1 MKLLLCFLLIAFA
14 AFVCCQ
20 SESDPES
27 SMGEA
32 AEPSNA
38 EEPPQSEEGDV
49 DKIQVRFIILYD
61 LIVISNTLVYFMG
74 KN

>member
-1 MKLLLCFLLIAFA
+1 MKLLLSLLLIAFA

-20 SESDPES
+20 TESDPES

-38 EEPPQSEEGDV
+38 EELLQSEEGDV
-49 DKIQVRFIILYD
+49 DKTQVRFIILYD